1 MKAKGELGK
10 TLTTIPPFG
19 YMKSPDDK
27 TKWVVD
33 EPAAD
38 IVRKIFGLCM
48 EGYGPSQI
56 AKILQKEKVLTPAAY
71 RQSIGR
77 ITNLPVPKNPYHG
90 AADTISTMLEKK
102 EYLGH
107 TVNFKTYRQS
117 GTVYFK
123 DT

>member
-1 MKAKGELGK
+1 
-10 TLTTIPPFG
+10 
-19 YMKSPDDK
+19 
-27 TKWVVD
+27 
-33 EPAAD
+33 
-38 IVRKIFGLCM
+38 M
-48 EGYGPSQI
+48 EGYEPSQI

-77 ITNLPVPKNPYHG
+77 ITNLPVPKNSYRG
-90 AADTISTMLEKK
+90 AADTISTMFENKDS
-102 EYLGH
+102 LGH